1 MATPESVKAK
11 IKDLFEDHFAD
22 YLSDVEDDHTDDPIT
37 LPDFKEYH
45 VLDSTA
51 YRFVT
56 ARQFPALFILD
67 GAMLEVPSKG
77 ARVHS
82 WDLEVVLVMEL
93 RHQSPETLSKLK
105 SRYREAMWDLLTAY
119 QSLDGV
125 AFGPCRNF
133 RWGRS
138 GTVPLKEGSIFQQ
151 STPLVFTAKISQ
163 L

>member
-1 MATPESVKAK
+1 MATPESIKAK
-11 IKDLFEDHFAD
+11 IKSLFEDHFAD
-22 YLSDVEDDHTDDPIT
+22 YLSDVEDDHSADPLT
-37 LPDFKEYH
+37 LPDFREYH
-45 VLDSTA
+45 ILDSTA

-67 GAMLEVPSKG
+67 GAMPEASGG
-77 ARVHS
+77 ARVQT

-93 RHQSPETLSKLK
+93 RHQNPETLSKLK
-105 SRYREAMWDLLTAY
+105 SRYREAMWDLLTDY

-125 AFGPCRNF
+125 AFGPCGNF